1 MGEITKLYLEKIQV
15 KSLRCFPL
23 KLWNFLPGVTLIMGE
38 NGCGKTT
45 LLEAIYI
52 LAHGRSFRSARD
64 PQLVRHGEQQFIV
77 KGQWRR
83 FGQLQA
89 EAVGRGG
96 RVELRLQGSPVQRHS
111 ELMEAL
117 PVIVEAPQARRL
129 VDGTSRERRRWL
141 DSLLTACRDSYG
153 NRYRR
158 YIRCL
163 IQWQRLRRNGVSN
176 AGEMAAW
183 ESQLVDSGLSIM
195 EMRQVIINE
204 LNKYL
209 SESTD
214 LINSEL
220 KISLKNSAPAE
231 VETWRSKLSKYR
243 SGDNNSGF
251 RLGPHCDQLQII
263 YRGRE
268 ILHTGSRGQQRLAAI
283 ALRMAEWKIRTQKR
297 GVAPM
302 ILLDDCLEPLDRNGQ
317 KKLVDFL
324 KSSNAQILITTP
336 QDIELDS
343 AVHVQHINE
352 LVQDGRTTDI
362 LPVQSMKEAA

>member
-1 MGEITKLYLEKIQV
+1 
-15 KSLRCFPL
+15 
-23 KLWNFLPGVTLIMGE
+23 
-38 NGCGKTT
+38 
-45 LLEAIYI
+45 
-52 LAHGRSFRSARD
+52 
-64 PQLVRHGEQQFIV
+64 
-77 KGQWRR
+77 
-83 FGQLQA
+83 
-89 EAVGRGG
+89 
-96 RVELRLQGSPVQRHS
+96 
-111 ELMEAL
+111 
-117 PVIVEAPQARRL
+117 
-129 VDGTSRERRRWL
+129 
-141 DSLLTACRDSYG
+141 
-153 NRYRR
+153 
-158 YIRCL
+158 
-163 IQWQRLRRNGVSN
+163 
-176 AGEMAAW
+176 MAAW

-324 KSSNAQILITTP
+324 KSSDAQILITTP
-336 QDIELDS
+336 QEIELDS

-352 LVQDGRTTDI
+352 LVQDGGTTDI
-362 LPVQSMKEAA
+362 LPVQSIKEAA